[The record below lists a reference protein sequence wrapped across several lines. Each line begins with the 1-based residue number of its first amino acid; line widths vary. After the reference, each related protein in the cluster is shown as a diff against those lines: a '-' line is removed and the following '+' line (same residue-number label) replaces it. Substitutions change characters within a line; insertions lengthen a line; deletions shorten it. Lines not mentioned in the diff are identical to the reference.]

1 MTYEWVSLWIFEN
14 VCSQQ
19 IAQFCKWIYVII
31 SFWRY
36 KNSQL
41 NLYHSTQLSLHCTNT
56 NTNIVGK
63 DDLSSLDIHVTI
75 YTILLCIVNIY
86 NIVGTSLNDVVL
98 CTITLFYFSIISVF
112 WHPFCGFVNAANTKL
127 KWCVRIYYTH
137 IHKRKMITLCCN
149 VCNKFIVT
157 IKSLVASQ
165 YCACATW
172 MYMWCCGS
180 LIICDFKFYSTHNTG
195 MNNALSWI
203 MFKFTHNSAS
213 RSN

>member
-1 MTYEWVSLWIFEN
+1 MDIWKCLFTADCSVLQVNLCDYFILTVWKFSTEFVPFNTIIFALH
-14 VCSQQ
+14 QQ
-19 IAQFCKWIYVII
+19 TTLQAKTIWAALT
-31 SFWRY
+31 SM
-36 KNSQL
+36 L
-41 NLYHSTQLSLHCTNT
+41 LS
-56 NTNIVGK
+56 
-63 DDLSSLDIHVTI
+63 
-75 YTILLCIVNIY
+75 TILLCIVNIY

-165 YCACATW
+165 YCACAMW

>member
-1 MTYEWVSLWIFEN
+1 MDIWKCLFTADCSVLQVNLCDYFILTVWKFSTEFVPFNTIIFALH
-14 VCSQQ
+14 QQ
-19 IAQFCKWIYVII
+19 TTLQAKTIWAALT
-31 SFWRY
+31 SM
-36 KNSQL
+36 L
-41 NLYHSTQLSLHCTNT
+41 LS
-56 NTNIVGK
+56 
-63 DDLSSLDIHVTI
+63 
-75 YTILLCIVNIY
+75 TILLCIVNIY